1 MAMPERQMSES
12 MAMPM
17 QHGPPPGPVPAHVTA
32 GVLLG
37 TTAAF
42 ICAIWATSWFVPLK
56 FT

>member
-1 MAMPERQMSES
+1 

-17 QHGPPPGPVPAHVTA
+17 QHGPMRPVPASVTA

-37 TTAAF
+37 TTAVF
-42 ICAIWATSWFVPLK
+42 IFVIWATSWFVPLK